1 MLVVVLKDCVT
12 ETKDAAWA
20 SKISISLAKSASE
33 RVSRST
39 LSAGAGGGEECSRNG
54 LGMRAPLPTTDAL
67 FAQEV
72 EQKMNNLLGWF
83 WRRAI
88 IPGSNQTSHRDAAC
102 SC

>member
-1 MLVVVLKDCVT
+1 MSWLLWV
-12 ETKDAAWA
+12 AAHHCA
-20 SKISISLAKSASE
+20 ATTATP
-33 RVSRST
+33 RRPY
-39 LSAGAGGGEECSRNG
+39 GAGGGEECSRNG
-54 LGMRAPLPTTDAL
+54 LGMRASLPTTDAL

-102 SC
+102 SCRISPGASEFESDLPG